1 MASTYSNLKIQLMAT
16 GENSGTWGTVTNVN
30 LGTAIEEAIAGS
42 ADVTF
47 SSGTVTLTLTDTNA
61 SQTARNMR
69 LNLTGTSGG
78 AQDLVVPA
86 VEKMYVVNNGCA
98 DAITVKVSGQT
109 GVAVPAGKTMILFN
123 NGTDVVD
130 AVTHLSSLTVTGAV
144 TLSNTL
150 SVTGVTTVAA
160 GSNTAPA
167 ITTSG
172 DTNTGI
178 FFPAA
183 DTIAFTEG
191 GSEVMRITSAGEVL
205 VNTTTAIGD
214 TTGWLTI
221 QKSSGPVL
229 ALFRDDIS
237 VAATNALG
245 AIGFYGNDTT
255 SNTPTQLA
263 YISAE
268 ASGTH
273 SAGDNPTDLV
283 FGVTP
288 DGTATVVEKMRLS
301 SLGGLSVGTTADPG
315 AGAIYATGNITAY
328 YSSDRKFKENI
339 KPIEGALDKVMAIGG
354 KTFDWTDEYI
364 ASKGGADGYFVQKS
378 DFGVVAQDVQ
388 AVFPQAVRTRND
400 GSLAVDYEKLSALA
414 FAAIVEL
421 KAEVEALKK
430 G

>member
-16 GENSGTWGTVTNVN
+16 GENSGTWGNVTNVN

-42 ADVTF
+42 ADVSF
-47 SSGTVTLTLTDTNA
+47 SSVDVTLTLTDTNA

-78 AQDLVVPA
+78 ARVLNVPA
-86 VEKMYVVNNGCA
+86 IEKMYVVNNGLA
-98 DAITVKVSGQT
+98 DACTVKVSGQT

-130 AVTHLSSLTVTGAV
+130 AITHLSSLTTS
-144 TLSNTL
+144 TLSA
-150 SVTGVTTVAA
+150 TGVATFAA
-160 GSNTAPA
+160 GSNTSPA
-167 ITTSG
+167 ITTTG

-191 GSEVMRITSAGEVL
+191 GAEAMRI
-205 VNTTTAIGD
+205 N
-214 TTGWLTI
+214 
-221 QKSSGPVL
+221 SSGNVGIGTSSP
-229 ALFRDDIS
+229 S
-237 VAATNALG
+237 VKLQSTIASSGVSGIAATAAGLFENSGDADVVIAAG
-245 AIGFYGNDTT
+245 T
-255 SNTPTQLA
+255 SSKSRIA
-263 YISAE
+263 FGD
-268 ASGTH
+268 SGDWIVGRIDYDH
-273 SAGDNPTDLV
+273 SDNSLR
-283 FGVTP
+283 F
-288 DGTATVVEKMRLS
+288 GTAGTAERARIS
-301 SLGGLSVGTTADPG
+301 STGGLSVGTTADPG

-339 KPIEGALDKVMAIGG
+339 KPIDGALDKVMAIGG

-388 AVFPQAVRTRND
+388 AVFPQAVRTRDD

-421 KAEVEALKK
+421 KAEVDALKR